1 MSDDDDDLDADDVLE
16 RLDMRSE
23 RTIQRDLVRALRSAL
38 DDAHANRRRESVG
51 ALARVLEREAD
62 ELARMNQTTIPFE
75 VAGGGWTRTTA
86 ADGMRAGRA
95 RALAHVAAREARAAA
110 KAARERRR
118 EQHAAMQPSF
128 WEFR

>member
-1 MSDDDDDLDADDVLE
+1 MVGAMIADDDLDDVLE

-38 DDAHANRRRESVG
+38 DDCHAARRHESMG

-62 ELARMNQTTIPFE
+62 ELARMNQTSIPFE
-75 VAGGGWTRTTA
+75 VAGGWTRTTA

-128 WEFR
+128 WGL